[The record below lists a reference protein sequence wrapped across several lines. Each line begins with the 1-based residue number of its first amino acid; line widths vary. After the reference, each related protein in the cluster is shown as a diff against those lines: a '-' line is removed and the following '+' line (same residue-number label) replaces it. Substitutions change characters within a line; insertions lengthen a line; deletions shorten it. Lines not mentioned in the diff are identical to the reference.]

1 MRVIRLSSTTFLFAA
16 AAAFSFAVPA
26 SAQMYSDGYKFM
38 EAVKNKEGTEA
49 QELLDKPGST
59 VVNARDISN
68 GRTALH
74 LVVERRDLTW
84 IKWLAQEGAN
94 PNIADNNGVTPLIL
108 ATQLGFIEGV
118 DALIKAGAQVDVANK
133 SGETPLIF
141 GVHSRNRDL
150 MEALLKA
157 GADPD
162 RRDNSGRSARDYA
175 VERGADPRMV
185 EAIAEHAKPAS
196 EREGAKVYGPS
207 F

>member
-1 MRVIRLSSTTFLFAA
+1 MRVIRRSSTTFLFAA
-16 AAAFSFAVPA
+16 AAALSFAAPA
-26 SAQMYSDGYKFM
+26 GAQMYSDGYKFM
-38 EAVKNKEGTEA
+38 EAVKEKKGEDA
-49 QELLDKPGST
+49 QALLDKPGST
-59 VVNARDISN
+59 VVNARDLSN

-118 DALIKAGAQVDVANK
+118 EALIKAGAQVDVANK

-185 EAIAEHAKPAS
+185 EAIVEHAKPAS